1 MSFDDELT
9 EEFETI
15 MLTDKNGDEA
25 EFVIIETLENE
36 VESYILVVETAYI
49 DDEDAEYMLLKKVE
63 EEGED
68 VSYELIEDDD
78 EFDKIAALFAEKSDE
93 YDVEIEEY

>member
-15 MLTDKNGDEA
+15 MLTDENGDEA
-25 EFVIIETLENE
+25 EFVIIDTLENE
-36 VESYILVVETAYI
+36 GESYILVVETAYI

-78 EFDKIAALFAEKSDE
+78 EFDQIAALFAEKSDE

>member
-15 MLTDKNGDEA
+15 MLTDENSDEA
-25 EFVIIETLENE
+25 EFVIIDTLENE
-36 VESYILVVETAYI
+36 GESYILVVETAYI

-93 YDVEIEEY
+93 YDVEVEEY

>member
-15 MLTDKNGDEA
+15 MLTDENGDEA
-25 EFVIIETLENE
+25 EFVIIDTLENE
-36 VESYILVVETAYI
+36 GESYILVVETAYI

>member
-15 MLTDKNGDEA
+15 MLTDENGDEA
-25 EFVIIETLENE
+25 EFVIINTLENE
-36 VESYILVVETAYI
+36 GESYILVVETAYI

>member
-15 MLTDKNGDEA
+15 MLTDENGDEA
-25 EFVIIETLENE
+25 EFVIIDTLENE
-36 VESYILVVETAYI
+36 GESYILVVETAYI

-78 EFDKIAALFAEKSDE
+78 EFDKIAAIFAEKSDE

>member
-15 MLTDKNGDEA
+15 MLTDENGDEA
-25 EFVIIETLENE
+25 EFVIIDTLENE
-36 VESYILVVETAYI
+36 GESYILVVETAYI

-78 EFDKIAALFAEKSDE
+78 EFDKVAAIFAEKSDE

>member
-15 MLTDKNGDEA
+15 MLTDENGDEA
-25 EFVIIETLENE
+25 EFVIIDTLENE
-36 VESYILVVETAYI
+36 GESYILVVETAYI

-78 EFDKIAALFAEKSDE
+78 EFDKIAAIFAEKSDD

>member
-15 MLTDKNGDEA
+15 MLTDENGDEA
-25 EFVIIETLENE
+25 EFVIIDTLENE
-36 VESYILVVETAYI
+36 GESYILVVETAYI
-49 DDEDAEYMLLKKVE
+49 DDEDAEYMLLKKVD

>member
-15 MLTDKNGDEA
+15 MLTDENGDEA
-25 EFVIIETLENE
+25 EFVIIDTLENE
-36 VESYILVVETAYI
+36 GESYILVVETAYI

-68 VSYELIEDDD
+68 VSY
-78 EFDKIAALFAEKSDE
+78 
-93 YDVEIEEY
+93 

>member
-15 MLTDKNGDEA
+15 MLTDENGDEA
-25 EFVIIETLENE
+25 EFVIIDTLENE
-36 VESYILVVETAYI
+36 GESYILVVETAYI

-78 EFDKIAALFAEKSDE
+78 EFDKVAAIFAEKSDD

>member
-15 MLTDKNGDEA
+15 MLTDENGDEA
-25 EFVIIETLENE
+25 EFVIIDTLENE
-36 VESYILVVETAYI
+36 GESYILVVETAYI

-78 EFDKIAALFAEKSDE
+78 EFDKIAALFAEKSDD

>member
-15 MLTDKNGDEA
+15 MLTDENGDEA
-25 EFVIIETLENE
+25 EFVIIDTLENE
-36 VESYILVVETAYI
+36 GESYILVVEAAYI

>member
-15 MLTDKNGDEA
+15 MLADENGDEA
-25 EFVIIETLENE
+25 EFVIIDTLENE
-36 VESYILVVETAYI
+36 GESYILVVETAYI

-93 YDVEIEEY
+93 YDVEVEEY

>member
-1 MSFDDELT
+1 
-9 EEFETI
+9 
-15 MLTDKNGDEA
+15 
-25 EFVIIETLENE
+25 
-36 VESYILVVETAYI
+36 
-49 DDEDAEYMLLKKVE
+49 MLLKKVE

-68 VSYELIEDDD
+68 VPYELIEDDD

>member
-15 MLTDKNGDEA
+15 MLTDENGDEA
-25 EFVIIETLENE
+25 EFVIIDTLENE
-36 VESYILVVETAYI
+36 GESYILVVETAYI

-78 EFDKIAALFAEKSDE
+78 EFDKIATLFAEKSDE

>member
-15 MLTDKNGDEA
+15 MLTDENGDEA
-25 EFVIIETLENE
+25 EFVIIDTLENE
-36 VESYILVVETAYI
+36 GESYILVVETAYI

-78 EFDKIAALFAEKSDE
+78 EFDKVAALFAEKSDD

>member
-15 MLTDKNGDEA
+15 MLTDENGDEA
-25 EFVIIETLENE
+25 EFVIIDTLENE
-36 VESYILVVETAYI
+36 GESYILVVETAYI

-63 EEGED
+63 EEGEY
-68 VSYELIEDDD
+68 VSYELIEDED

>member
-15 MLTDKNGDEA
+15 MLTDENGDEA
-25 EFVIIETLENE
+25 EFVIIDTLENE
-36 VESYILVVETAYI
+36 GESYILVVETAYI
-49 DDEDAEYMLLKKVE
+49 DDEDAEHMLLKKVE

>member
-15 MLTDKNGDEA
+15 MLTDENGDEA
-25 EFVIIETLENE
+25 EFVIIDTLENE
-36 VESYILVVETAYI
+36 GESYILVVETGYI

-93 YDVEIEEY
+93 DDVEIE

>member
-1 MSFDDELT
+1 MSFDYELT

-15 MLTDKNGDEA
+15 MLTDENGDEA
-25 EFVIIETLENE
+25 EFVIIDTLENE
-36 VESYILVVETAYI
+36 GESYILVVETAYI

>member
-15 MLTDKNGDEA
+15 MLTDENGDEA
-25 EFVIIETLENE
+25 EFVIIDTLENE
-36 VESYILVVETAYI
+36 GESYILVVETAYI

-78 EFDKIAALFAEKSDE
+78 EFDKIAALFAEKGDE

>member
-15 MLTDKNGDEA
+15 MLADENGDEA
-25 EFVIIETLENE
+25 EFVIIDTLENE
-36 VESYILVVETAYI
+36 GESYILVVETAYI